1 MKLRLR
7 PSDPE
12 TCDVLAFFLC
22 RHDCRAEV
30 AEDGTVLVELPH
42 AFHQEQAWMEL
53 CLYIRLWQVLHGV
66 SVCAVRSRPA
76 LSVSKRDWGF

>member
-12 TCDVLAFFLC
+12 TCDVLAFFLR

-30 AEDGTVLVELPH
+30 ANDGTVLVGLPH
-42 AFHQEQAWMEL
+42 ALHREQAGMEL

-66 SVCAVRSRPA
+66 SVRVDPQKGER
-76 LSVSKRDWGF
+76 VT